1 MQLKSE
7 HKKLRALPQLPTEEN
22 NKESSSKLAKQGL
35 RLSNF
40 FRSVKFPRNKKIIQ
54 TAPIRI
60 FGRELNDL
68 VKATNQEGKN
78 DIFFNKK
85 FLMPAEARGISR
97 KEFLGVFCNVATASA
112 VSHFLW
118 SF

>member
-1 MQLKSE
+1 VSNFSYSNNFLKN
-7 HKKLRALPQLPTEEN
+7 HACNTKEN

-68 VKATNQEGKN
+68 VKATNQEGTVVK
-78 DIFFNKK
+78 
-85 FLMPAEARGISR
+85 
-97 KEFLGVFCNVATASA
+97 T
-112 VSHFLW
+112 
-118 SF
+118 